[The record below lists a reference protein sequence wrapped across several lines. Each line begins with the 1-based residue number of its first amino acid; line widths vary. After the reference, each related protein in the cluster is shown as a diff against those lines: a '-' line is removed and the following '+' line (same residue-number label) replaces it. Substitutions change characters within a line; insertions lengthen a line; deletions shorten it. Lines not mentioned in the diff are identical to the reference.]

1 MILFF
6 FMLLSFSFSQQQL
19 IDGVVAVVGNEV
31 VLFSEVKEE
40 SDLIARERSVSLGSF
55 SYEKIFQGVL
65 DKNINNKVILNFAK
79 KDSLLEVPY
88 QEIKSLLDERIGY
101 YVQQFGSESEFEK
114 TVGLSVLEMKEK
126 HWKTIEEE
134 LLVEKYKLK
143 NFKDVVVTK
152 HDVLSFYN
160 EYKDSL
166 PPSPALGSFSVFQK
180 KIKPSKKN
188 LLSFLDK
195 TSFLRDSLS
204 LGLLDFT
211 EVALKRS
218 IDPSVKLNSGVMESL
233 RGELVPEYEKA
244 AYLLEVGEVSSVVE
258 SRFGFHIIKLL
269 DKKGEKIKTQ
279 HILLSLPVLDEDLG
293 LSYSFLDSLQKSTT
307 NDPGLF
313 DSLAVAVGD
322 GFSGAYNNAPI
333 EDFPLFVGDFLKKG
347 GDFSFS
353 DIIKNDGFFNV
364 VFKYSFSPSEQKN
377 LENSWF
383 EIEALTI
390 NKKRFDLFDLW
401 ISEKKENMYI
411 FVKDF

>member
-1 MILFF
+1 MYLANFLNNLIKKDGFV
-6 FMLLSFSFSQQQL
+6 L
-19 IDGVVAVVGNEV
+19 IDANSTKYVIGQPK
-31 VLFSEVKEE
+31 KENP
-40 SDLIARERSVSLGSF
+40 I
-55 SYEKIFQGVL
+55 
-65 DKNINNKVILNFAK
+65 
-79 KDSLLEVPY
+79 
-88 QEIKSLLDERIGY
+88 
-101 YVQQFGSESEFEK
+101 
-114 TVGLSVLEMKEK
+114 T
-126 HWKTIEEE
+126 
-134 LLVEKYKLK
+134 
-143 NFKDVVVTK
+143 
-152 HDVLSFYN
+152 
-160 EYKDSL
+160 
-166 PPSPALGSFSVFQK
+166 
-180 KIKPSKKN
+180 
-188 LLSFLDK
+188 
-195 TSFLRDSLS
+195 
-204 LGLLDFT
+204 
-211 EVALKRS
+211 
-218 IDPSVKLNSGVMESL
+218 
-233 RGELVPEYEKA
+233 
-244 AYLLEVGEVSSVVE
+244 
-258 SRFGFHIIKLL
+258 IKLL

-383 EIEALTI
+383 EIEALAI